1 MKVVFFD
8 RLKKII
14 LWLLLMSLLCRHHVS
29 AAFEAANDV
38 DVAVVSDTA
47 DVAVV
52 ADDVDIVTVAIAF
65 DGVVF
70 YLISIFLNL
79 KRAGVGRPGVT
90 LALHFAEVVALV
102 ASATLTTQVQLP
114 CCCGTCSPRS

>member
-1 MKVVFFD
+1 MKVAFFD
-8 RLKKII
+8 RLKKID
-14 LWLLLMSLLCRHHVS
+14 LWLLPMSLLCRHHVS

-38 DVAVVSDTA
+38 DVAVV
-47 DVAVV
+47 
-52 ADDVDIVTVAIAF
+52 ADDVNIVTVAIAF

-70 YLISIFLNL
+70 CLISIFLNL

-102 ASATLTTQVQLP
+102 VSATLTTQVQLP